1 MAQISEWLRDHK
13 LDQLLTV
20 FEANDID
27 MEILFDL
34 TDDELKELGLTLGL
48 RKRLR
53 SAIDSGRGAGSETV
67 PSLLRQRQPAH
78 NRDCNHR
85 GNRGRRRTPTADHHV
100 LLTLSGLPRFQSAL
114 TPGGHAGHHPQLPE
128 FSRRIGDPSRGACRQ
143 IYGRRCALLFWLA
156 DGPRR

>member
-67 PSLLRQRQPAH
+67 PSSSDSANPPTTVTATTAETVAAAERRQ
-78 NRDCNHR
+78 
-85 GNRGRRRTPTADHHV
+85 
-100 LLTLSGLPRFQSAL
+100 
-114 TPGGHAGHHPQLPE
+114 
-128 FSRRIGDPSRGACRQ
+128 
-143 IYGRRCALLFWLA
+143 LF
-156 DGPRR
+156 